1 MARRLAFVR
10 LSGGLLLA
18 LCVPASTTWAN
29 DCQEMSAAAVAPET
43 MAAPGRQLLG
53 QGVALFDAK
62 NLKMAERALQSALF
76 AGLPNPHERV
86 LAHKYLAF
94 VFCSNGE
101 SARCEAEFDAAFLAR
116 PSFSLDAYEI
126 QNTPWRDAYRK
137 SQTRWAARCAKQLAP
152 IQSGLNAGTF
162 ALNSAVIVGISPLMP
177 AAAGSGL
184 SLAKSA
190 VPALLPQSNLRL
202 RVSPWARIEVD
213 GKRFGV
219 TPPMTHF
226 NLPQGARTIE
236 LSNPGFETVK
246 RVVRVIDGQTVT
258 ITHDFD
264 AR

>member
-1 MARRLAFVR
+1 MGRRLAFGR
-10 LSGGLLLA
+10 LSRCLLMA
-18 LCVPASTTWAN
+18 LSLPATTTWAN
-29 DCQEMSAAAVAPET
+29 DCQETSPVAAATESA
-43 MAAPGRQLLG
+43 AAPGRQFLS

-101 SARCEAEFDAAFLAR
+101 TARCEAEFDAAFLTR

-137 SQTRWAARCAKQLAP
+137 SQTRWAAHCGRLLAP

-162 ALNSAVIVGISPLMP
+162 ALNSTVIVAISPLMP
-177 AAAGSGL
+177 AAAAFGS

-190 VPALLPQSNLRL
+190 APTLLPQTNVRL

-226 NLPQGARTIE
+226 NLPQGTRTIE

-246 RVVRVIDGQTVT
+246 RVVRVVDGQTVT

>member
-1 MARRLAFVR
+1 MARRLAFGR
-10 LSGGLLLA
+10 LSGRLLMA
-18 LCVPASTTWAN
+18 LWLPATTTWAN
-29 DCQEMSAAAVAPET
+29 ECQEASPTAPVTESA
-43 MAAPGRQLLG
+43 AAPGRQFLS

-62 NLKMAERALQSALF
+62 NFKMAERALQSALF

-101 SARCEAEFDAAFLAR
+101 ASRCEAEFDAAFLAR

-126 QNTPWRDAYRK
+126 QNTPWRDAYLK
-137 SQTRWAARCAKQLAP
+137 SQTRWAAHCGKQLGP
-152 IQSGLNAGTF
+152 IQSGPNAGTF
-162 ALNSAVIVGISPLMP
+162 ALNSTVIVAISPLMP
-177 AAAGSGL
+177 AAMGFGS
-184 SLAKSA
+184 SSAKSK
-190 VPALLPQSNLRL
+190 VPYLLPSSNVSL
-202 RVSPWARIEVD
+202 RVSPWARIDVD

-226 NLPQGARTIE
+226 NLPQGTRTIE

-246 RVVRVIDGQTVT
+246 RVVRVVDGQTVT